1 MRGFARYI
9 AAVERTDP
17 IKYVGR
23 VTKVLGI
30 LVESRGPRAVI
41 GEVCQIVSP
50 RTGTS
55 SWAEVVGLREDAVQ
69 LMSYDALEGI
79 EVGCPVIATGELL
92 RVPVSDRL
100 LGRVLD
106 SMGRPADGKGDVAS
120 ELFYPSVA
128 RPPDAMTRNRITR
141 RVVTGVRSIDGLIP
155 LGRGQRMGIFA
166 GSGVGKSTLLGMIA
180 RNTDADIN
188 VIALIGERGRE
199 VREFIENDLGPE
211 GLARSVVIVS
221 TSDTPPLSRLRGAY
235 VATAVAE
242 YFRDRGK
249 DVMLLF
255 DSVTRFARA
264 QREIGL
270 ASGEPPATRG
280 YTPSVFDSLPRLLER
295 SGTSDKGSITG
306 IYTILVDGDDLDE
319 PVSDTVRGIL
329 DGHIVL
335 DRRLAQR
342 NHYPAI
348 DVLKSV
354 SRLQGAVTGPSSR
367 KVMGYVRKQL
377 AVYAENED
385 MITIG
390 AYVKGSSAEVDE
402 AIERRADVLDFLQQE
417 VDDRAPIGDTLSR
430 LGKVAGISIDQAEV
444 EVAAGG
450 SAPRV
455 ARPVP
460 PPSDYDDEEL
470 EAELS
475 ATLGSAELSTAAPS
489 SAAAATATAATA
501 TAAMGDL
508 LSADA
513 AGKGFR

>member
-166 GSGVGKSTLLGMIA
+166 GSGVGKSVLLGMLA
-180 RNTDADIN
+180 RYTHSD
-188 VIALIGERGRE
+188 VTVMGLIGERGRE

-270 ASGEPPATRG
+270 ASRSANRPQPAATRLRSSIRFRDSWSVPVPRIKG
-280 YTPSVFDSLPRLLER
+280 QLPASTQSSSTATTWTSPCPTPFAASSTATSFSTGGSPSATTIRR
-295 SGTSDKGSITG
+295 STCSSP
-306 IYTILVDGDDLDE
+306 Y
-319 PVSDTVRGIL
+319 R
-329 DGHIVL
+329 
-335 DRRLAQR
+335 A
-342 NHYPAI
+342 
-348 DVLKSV
+348 
-354 SRLQGAVTGPSSR
+354 SRGPS
-367 KVMGYVRKQL
+367 
-377 AVYAENED
+377 
-385 MITIG
+385 
-390 AYVKGSSAEVDE
+390 
-402 AIERRADVLDFLQQE
+402 
-417 VDDRAPIGDTLSR
+417 P
-430 LGKVAGISIDQAEV
+430 
-444 EVAAGG
+444 
-450 SAPRV
+450 APR
-455 ARPVP
+455 R
-460 PPSDYDDEEL
+460 
-470 EAELS
+470 
-475 ATLGSAELSTAAPS
+475 G
-489 SAAAATATAATA
+489 
-501 TAAMGDL
+501 
-508 LSADA
+508 
-513 AGKGFR
+513 R